1 MRVARGRT
9 IQDSDRTW
17 SDGDEITL
25 PVEEAKR
32 LHALGFLLAEG
43 EADTRPPTD
52 FWVTQ
57 PKTPGLASVTVLEPA
72 APAPPGRLQ

>member
-9 IQDSDRTW
+9 IQDECRVW
-17 SDGDEITL
+17 AGGEEITL

-52 FWVTQ
+52 SWVTQ
-57 PKTPGLASVTVLEPA
+57 PKTPGLASVTVIEPD